1 MTSLGLVSSK
11 GALAWRPSYNR
22 VYSLPASVCLT
33 RARRPDGYLG
43 LPRGREVVCLLLS
56 LGRRR
61 WGGKRTWAPGAWVT
75 GGARCKGQRCVHSAR
90 CGSQWTSEILCPLQ
104 SCHPGL
110 MKVTWGQGCE
120 DYSRLGAVV
129 GPVRGGSHRQ
139 GNI

>member
-61 WGGKRTWAPGAWVT
+61 WGGEYLGPWGIGDWE
-75 GGARCKGQRCVHSAR
+75 GLDARGRDVSIRPDVGLSGPLKYSGHCKAA
-90 CGSQWTSEILCPLQ
+90 T
-104 SCHPGL
+104 
-110 MKVTWGQGCE
+110 
-120 DYSRLGAVV
+120 LG
-129 GPVRGGSHRQ
+129 
-139 GNI
+139 